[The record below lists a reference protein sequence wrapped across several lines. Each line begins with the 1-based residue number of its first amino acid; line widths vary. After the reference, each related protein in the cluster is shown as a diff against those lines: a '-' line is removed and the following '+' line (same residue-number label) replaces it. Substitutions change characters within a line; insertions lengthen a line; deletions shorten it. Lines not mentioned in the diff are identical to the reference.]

1 MACTLVNRCE
11 GAPSELDRSNRSSIW
26 WLGSGDGRGCSRID
40 SSARNLSPN
49 LASLFFRYTTCCGGP
64 VGTRSDFDSESM
76 RSGGRQPA
84 DHLQL
89 ALIRQDRIRS
99 YSRRL
104 SPDFRRYA
112 PAESGQQQSSGG
124 PRGELHKLIFLE
136 GSSSG
141 RALGDRKRGAEP
153 AAAATATV

>member
-1 MACTLVNRCE
+1 
-11 GAPSELDRSNRSSIW
+11 
-26 WLGSGDGRGCSRID
+26 
-40 SSARNLSPN
+40 
-49 LASLFFRYTTCCGGP
+49 
-64 VGTRSDFDSESM
+64 M
-76 RSGGRQPA
+76 RPGGRQPPH
-84 DHLQL
+84 HLQL

-153 AAAATATV
+153 AAAATATVLIRCSSRSAGTSRSRPKSHVLI